1 MAATA
6 SSAMP
11 ISNAP
16 MPSTVVIEESVPVP
30 GSGVFRSTVVVVA
43 ATVVVGALPPD

>member
-1 MAATA
+1 MPATT

-11 ISNAP
+11 ISNAA
-16 MPSTVVIEESVPVP
+16 MPSKVVAEELVPVP

-43 ATVVVGALPPD
+43 TVVVGALPPD